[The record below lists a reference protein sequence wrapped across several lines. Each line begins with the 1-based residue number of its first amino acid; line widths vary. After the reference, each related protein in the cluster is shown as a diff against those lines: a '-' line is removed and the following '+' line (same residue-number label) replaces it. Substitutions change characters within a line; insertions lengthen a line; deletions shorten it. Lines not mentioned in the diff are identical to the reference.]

1 MFSNPLIKK
10 NLDVQNNIA
19 SEPSAHTCTT
29 ICVCSVIIHNEKYLV
44 VQCPAIAV
52 S

>member
-29 ICVCSVIIHNEKYLV
+29 ICSVIIHNEKYLV
-44 VQCPAIAV
+44 VQCPAIAI